1 MYPEGISKLAEC
13 NDAEEV
19 QRVVEYY
26 PVAYDFINAS

>member
-26 PVAYDFINAS
+26 PVRSFINTS